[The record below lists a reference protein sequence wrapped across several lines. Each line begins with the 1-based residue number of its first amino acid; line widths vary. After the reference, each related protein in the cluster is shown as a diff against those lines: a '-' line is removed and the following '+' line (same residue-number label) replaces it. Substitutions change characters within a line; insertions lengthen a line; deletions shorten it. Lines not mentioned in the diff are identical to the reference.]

1 MSLKTLRKPYLGI
14 GRERQGTNRFTTV
27 PAPTG
32 GLNTRDNQ
40 ATMEITDAITMKN
53 AIPDGSKVK
62 SRNGYTSFATNLS
75 GHVETILEYNSSDT
89 RRMVACSDGNVYNA
103 TAGGDVGS
111 STIGTGF
118 TNARWQGLNFRGTL
132 VMVNGADAPQGYD
145 GSTLGAL
152 TISGSGLT
160 VATLNGVAQ
169 HKNRL
174 WWWTGVDQNVWY
186 GAIDTIGGSLTKFE
200 LGSVAQ
206 LGGDLV
212 SVANWSRDGGDGIDD
227 FIVFFMSSGQLLM
240 YQGTDPGDADAWAL
254 VGIYK
259 VSPPIS
265 NRAVLEFGGDIFYI
279 SETDAVFLSEV
290 IKNEQVVISESKLSG
305 AIRDSANSYSSNF
318 GWEVNY
324 YPRKGWLIINVPK
337 STNSSYLQY
346 VRNSIGGASWQ
357 ITGWNART
365 FGIYNNDLYF
375 GGNTTILKADNGT
388 IDGTDGIDFETQQ
401 AYTSG
406 DSPLPK
412 TINYFAPLIK
422 YDGNVTMNG
431 EIFFDFGIKSQS
443 QQINTSSVGT
453 QWDTAQWDSFQ
464 WSPEATFRNTQYYA
478 SGQGTYFG
486 LGIRTSLKNQT
497 IEWANTIYSLTINK
511 G

>member
-1 MSLKTLRKPYLGI
+1 MGI
-14 GRERQGTNRFTTV
+14 GRERSGTQILVSV

-103 TAGGDVGS
+103 TSGGDVGS

-132 VMVNGADAPQGYD
+132 AMVNGADAPQGYN
-145 GSTLGAL
+145 GSTLSAL

-160 VATLNGVAQ
+160 VATLKGVAQ

-174 WWWTGVDQNVWY
+174 WWWDGVSQEIWY
-186 GAIDTIGGSLTKFE
+186 GLIDTIGGSLTKFE
-200 LGSVAQ
+200 LGSVSQ
-206 LGGDLV
+206 LGGDLI
-212 SVANWSRDGGDGIDD
+212 SARSWSRDGGDGLDD
-227 FIVFFMSSGQLLM
+227 LMVFFMSSGQTLV
-240 YQGTDPGDADAWAL
+240 YKGTDPGDADAWSI
-254 VGIYK
+254 VGKYSI
-259 VSPPIS
+259 SPPIS
-265 NRAVLEFGGDIFYI
+265 DRAVLEFGGDIFYI
-279 SETDAVFLSEV
+279 SETDAVFLSDV
-290 IKNEQVVISESKLSG
+290 INLDKVVVSESKLSG

-318 GWEVNY
+318 GWELIY
-324 YPRKGWLIINVPK
+324 YPNKGWLIINVPK
-337 STNSSYLQY
+337 STNSSYTQY
-346 VRNSIGGASWQ
+346 VKNSIGGASWQ

-365 FGIYNNDLYF
+365 FGIYSNDLYF
-375 GGNTTILKADNGT
+375 GGNQVVYKADNGT
-388 IDGTDGIDFETQQ
+388 IDGTDGIDFEVQQ
-401 AYTSG
+401 AYSNFE
-406 DSPLPK
+406 SPSPK

-422 YDGNVTMNG
+422 YDGNVSMNG
-431 EIFFDFGIKSQS
+431 EIFFDFGIRSQA
-443 QQINTSSVGT
+443 QQINAQSIGF
-453 QWDTAQWDSFQ
+453 QWDAHQWDSIQ

-478 SGQGTYFG
+478 SGQGTHLG
-486 LGIRTSLKNQT
+486 LGIRTSLKGQS
-497 IEWANTIYSLTINK
+497 IEWANTIYSLTKNK